1 MDLRECLDKLSN
13 EASPGQFGNQARML
27 KCANSTVSILLN
39 NICPMVFQYTKEKS
53 GLNQKTLA
61 LTHFTPH
68 KLKSFERVIKYIFL
82 PFINNM
88 DESFHGTKLGKST
101 LPQLL
106 EQQDEVPKPYFYS
119 SIRIEFP
126 RNHSAIVQQFLFL
139 REKTLKH

>member
-39 NICPMVFQYTKEKS
+39 NICPMVFQYTKDKS

-68 KLKSFERVIKYIFL
+68 KLKSLESNKIYI
-82 PFINNM
+82 
-88 DESFHGTKLGKST
+88 
-101 LPQLL
+101 
-106 EQQDEVPKPYFYS
+106 S
-119 SIRIEFP
+119 SV
-126 RNHSAIVQQFLFL
+126 HQ
-139 REKTLKH
+139 